1 MNGQISNRNGWVDR
15 PPPAHL
21 SSRIALSTNELSTP
35 QWSDEPSLC
44 MEHAPTIN
52 TEQIGIDLRD
62 VDVEILEL
70 LAEGRCTPR
79 YLSKQIGVVQQY
91 ISQRL
96 TRLIDHELVERV
108 DRGLYEIDCEVTHDE

>member
-1 MNGQISNRNGWVDR
+1 
-15 PPPAHL
+15 
-21 SSRIALSTNELSTP
+21 
-35 QWSDEPSLC
+35 
-44 MEHAPTIN
+44 MEHAPTID

-108 DRGLYEIDCEVTHDE
+108 DRGLYELDCEVTHDE